1 MSKSVLRGW
10 LHGHK
15 SGAAPVGVGRRVVG
29 MVVLVALAGG
39 YLGYLYLTRDERVR
53 RQAEQFLQEFTGG
66 EVAIHSAS
74 FRLFSGIE
82 VAGVEV
88 RVPASQQF
96 FAGLASPDERTI
108 FAARRVHLVHTP
120 WSLLKGRLKVEQ
132 IEADSPVL
140 TMVRRVSGERYS
152 YNWQHLL
159 ARQRTTDQQE
169 WQALPLVRIAN
180 AEVRTI
186 TVGDDPAKRP
196 EPILLDAMARPRQA
210 DGYVIEI
217 RIRQPTPGSA
227 RASIDL
233 ATGTFSLESMP
244 LGVQEIAPALP
255 PKYEQWCHNLELT
268 GQAREIRRRH
278 LPPDRDEYEVVVSD
292 VNLSVPLDESELHGE
307 QAVAG
312 RLIRLSQVAGS
323 LTFTEQRLGFDLR
336 GRLNEAPCHVKGSV
350 TDYRGPFSAI
360 GLDIDVKCD
369 GLVLPRLATADA
381 RERISQLG
389 HRIVSF
395 FHDFDPAGSVL
406 TDLHVFRQAGENT
419 PTRVTGMIEALGCSA
434 SFRGF
439 PYRCRDVRGVVRFLD
454 EKDGGGIVVEDL
466 TARHGP
472 ASIHIEGRL
481 EEPRWFTKAE
491 LNIRGYSV
499 PLDRELFAALKPS
512 YRKIWARFA
521 PFGLV
526 NVIASLRRDAGSQDK
541 GPAPWQTDV
550 DIELTDVTGWFET
563 FPYRL
568 DHTTGLIR
576 IRQGAIILE
585 RLAGMRGRA
594 SVGISG
600 QARLGGLEQHLH
612 VRLAA
617 ANVAVDGSLL
627 AALPTSARRV
637 LDKYGVRGRADVLGR
652 VWQVAGDAELEYDLH
667 ASLRDG
673 TVRHDQF
680 AYPLERVHG
689 RLRVRPGRI
698 DLAHLDGYCDDA
710 AVRISGV
717 LDLAPGA
724 SGTELS
730 IEASNLMLDTR
741 LRGALPSAM
750 QTAWDQL
757 QPAGEVNAA
766 VTLRHGPDG
775 AEWQAM
781 IEPLG
786 SSFCYEKFPL
796 PLTNARG
803 KIFAGPDDVRFQ
815 DFVARYGQATVAL
828 DGEVG
833 WTAQPQGQLAIDA
846 DDLPLDETLLR
857 ALPQSFQRVLR
868 TIQATGRFDLN
879 LTDLRYESDQ
889 AGRRQWAYSGT
900 LTLDD
905 CSMHVGL
912 PLSELTGTVAA
923 SGQTGTRGEGFSVD
937 GQLRLKRASISQ
949 RIVNDLTGHLVK
961 PPDSDR
967 LTITDASGQLYGGS
981 VAGLV
986 QADFGGDGTRYGVS
1000 MVIRDAQMGPL
1011 LRPGDAPSVRSAF
1024 GGSVTG
1030 NLFLSGRAGSSVD
1043 RRGGG
1048 EVRLHRAQVRRLPLI
1063 ESLLDAA
1070 NIAKPP
1076 TETLDDA
1083 FARFFLQGRT
1093 LSFEQI
1099 DLRGRG
1105 LLLYGTGSM
1114 LLPEQYLDLT
1124 VVAATLE
1131 GMQRVPVL
1139 SELLEGAV
1147 RELVEVKIGGTVSQP
1162 RFEVSPLRSLG
1173 AALRTLFGSSAG
1185 QRDGVGR

>member
-1 MSKSVLRGW
+1 MSKSEPHGW

-15 SGAAPVGVGRRVVG
+15 SGAAPVGIGRRVIG
-29 MVVLVALAGG
+29 VLVLIVLAGG

-53 RQAEQFLQEFTGG
+53 QQAEQFLHEFTGG
-66 EVAIHSAS
+66 EVAIRSAS
-74 FRLFSGIE
+74 FTLFAGIE
-82 VAGVEV
+82 VIGLEV
-88 RVPASQQF
+88 RVPASAEFLEEQ
-96 FAGLASPDERTI
+96 ASPEERTI

-120 WSLLKGRLKVEQ
+120 WSLLRGRLKVEQ

-152 YNWQHLL
+152 YNWQQLI
-159 ARQRTTDQQE
+159 ARHQATDQHE
-169 WQALPLVRIAN
+169 WPALPLVRISD
-180 AEVRTI
+180 AEVQTI
-186 TVGDDPAKRP
+186 TIGGDPTKRP
-196 EPILLDAMARPRQA
+196 KPIVLDAMARPRHT
-210 DGYVIEI
+210 DGYAIEV
-217 RIRQPTPGSA
+217 RIRKPTPGSA

-233 ATGTFSLESMP
+233 DTGTFSLESMP

-255 PKYEQWCHNLELT
+255 PKYEKWCRKLELA
-268 GQAREIRRRH
+268 GQAREIRHRH
-278 LPPDRDEYEVVVSD
+278 LPPDQDEYEVVVAD
-292 VNLSVPLDESELHGE
+292 VNLSVPLDESDLREDRPAGE
-307 QAVAG
+307 

-323 LTFTEQRLGFDLR
+323 LTFTEQQLGFDLR
-336 GRLNEAPCHVKGSV
+336 GRLNDAPCHVQGSV

-369 GLVLPRLATADA
+369 GLVLPRMATADA
-381 RERISQLG
+381 RERIAQLG

-395 FHDFDPAGSVL
+395 FHDFDPAGPVL
-406 TDLHVFRQAGENT
+406 TDLRVVRQAGEDE
-419 PTRVTGMIEALGCSA
+419 PTRVTGFIEALGCSA

-439 PYRCRDVRGVVRFLD
+439 PYRCRDVRGVVRFLA
-454 EKDGGGIVVEDL
+454 ESDGGGILVEGL

-472 ASIHIEGRL
+472 ASIYIEGKL
-481 EEPRWFTKAE
+481 EEPRWFTDAK
-491 LNIRGYSV
+491 LNIRGYNV
-499 PLDRELFAALKPS
+499 PLDRELFAALSPK
-512 YRKIWARFA
+512 YRKIWAKFA
-521 PFGLV
+521 PVGLV
-526 NVIASLRRDAGSQDK
+526 NVTATLDRAAGSQGQ
-541 GPAPWQTDV
+541 GPAPWQTNI
-550 DIELTDVTGWFET
+550 DIDLTDVTGSFES

-568 DHTTGLIR
+568 EHTTGLIR
-576 IRQGAIILE
+576 IQKGEVFLE
-585 RLAGMRGRA
+585 SLVGKRGGA

-600 QARLGGLEQHLH
+600 QATLGGPDQHLH

-617 ANVAVDGSLL
+617 ANVAVDDSLL
-627 AALPTSARRV
+627 AALPASARRV
-637 LDKYGVRGRADVLGR
+637 LDRYGVRGRADVLGR
-652 VWQVAGDAELEYDLH
+652 VWQVAGDGELQYDLH
-667 ASLRDG
+667 ARLRDG

-698 DLAHLDGYCDDA
+698 DLAHLEGYRDDA

-717 LDLAPGA
+717 LELAPGGG
-724 SGTELS
+724 GTELS
-730 IEASNLMLDTR
+730 VEASNLVLDTR
-741 LRGALPSAM
+741 LRGALPPPL
-750 QTAWDQL
+750 QTAWDRL
-757 QPAGEVNAA
+757 RPAGKVNAA

-775 AEWQAM
+775 TEWQAT

-786 SSFCYEKFPL
+786 SSFCYEQFPL
-796 PLTNARG
+796 PLTDARG
-803 KIFAGPDDVRFQ
+803 QVVIDPGRARFQ
-815 DFVARYGQATVAL
+815 HFVARYGQSTVAL
-828 DGEVG
+828 DGEVR
-833 WTAQPQGQLAIDA
+833 WTAQPQGRLAIDA
-846 DDLPLDETLLR
+846 EGLPLDEMLLQ
-857 ALPQSFQRVLR
+857 ALPQSFQRALR

-879 LTDLRYESDQ
+879 LTDLRYQTDA
-889 AGRRQWAYSGT
+889 AGRKSWVYSGT

-905 CSMHVGL
+905 CSMDVGL

-923 SGQTGTRGEGFSVD
+923 SGQAGVRGEGFSVD
-937 GQLRLKRASISQ
+937 GQLRLERASISQ
-949 RIVNDLTGHLVK
+949 RIVSDVTGHLVK

-967 LTITDASGQLYGGS
+967 LTIADASGQLYGGS

-1000 MVIRDAQMGPL
+1000 MVISDAQMGPL
-1011 LRPGDAPSVRSAF
+1011 LRPSDAAEVQSAF
-1024 GGSVTG
+1024 GGLVTG
-1030 NLFLSGRAGSSVD
+1030 NLFLSGRAGSPTD

-1070 NIAKPP
+1070 NVAKSP

-1114 LLPEQYLDLT
+1114 LLPEQHLDLT
-1124 VVAATLE
+1124 VVAAALE

-1139 SELLEGAV
+1139 SELLEGAA
-1147 RELVEVKIGGTVSQP
+1147 RELMEIKIGGTVSQP
-1162 RFEVSPLRSLG
+1162 RFEVSPLRSLS